1 MTSKKSI
8 VNPSETERGKPK
20 TGLILP
26 LEISISNHRGDILT
40 DYRDSILGQHLKIVS
55 SVIDALQRAIVC
67 GCYLMDVKAVL
78 PHGELAKWRQANFAE
93 NTGFSERTS
102 QRYMKTASQFAKFL
116 ASRGL
121 GGLEECKENPRLLL
135 ERVQA
140 FHAENTKETP
150 ATAGK
155 NKCQPFDP
163 DEWSVPTNVIESVR
177 RVLGPIECDPSA
189 SNEGDSLAEIQYTKS
204 EDGLADSNPWPGTVW
219 LNSGHACDCTPWCLK
234 ALREL
239 ESGGLSE
246 AILCLPESAP
256 RLVPQL
262 LRYPIA
268 ISLSP
273 LVVTFGTGSTSS
285 QKALPTCSI
294 FVYLAAK
301 PKTEL
306 FAKAFNEIAAVFSPV
321 IPGTK

>member
-1 MTSKKSI
+1 MSSKKSQG
-8 VNPSETERGKPK
+8 NAPGTEHRKSETS
-20 TGLILP
+20 LILP
-26 LEISISNHRGDILT
+26 GEVIVSNHRGDILT

-67 GCYLMDVKAVL
+67 GCYLLDVKAIL
-78 PHGELAKWRQANFAE
+78 PHGALTNWRQANFAE

-102 QRYMKTASQFAKFL
+102 QRYMKTALQFSKFL
-116 ASRGL
+116 AAREL

-135 ERVQA
+135 ECVQA
-140 FHAENTKETP
+140 FHEENSREAVARKREP
-150 ATAGK
+150 MDC
-155 NKCQPFDP
+155 NDWP
-163 DEWSVPTNVIESVR
+163 VPVNVLEAVR
-177 RVLGPIECDPSA
+177 QVLGDIECDPCA
-189 SNEGDSLAEIQYTKS
+189 LTDGDPLAEIQYTKK
-204 EDGLADSNPWPGTVW
+204 EDGLADSNPWPGTV
-219 LNSGHACDCTPWCLK
+219 LINPGHACDCTPWCLK

-239 ESGGLSE
+239 DSGNLSE
-246 AILCLPESAP
+246 AILCLPESTL

-273 LVVTFGTGSTSS
+273 LVVTFSNGDTSS
-285 QKALPTCSI
+285 QKALPTCST

-306 FAKAFNEIAAVFSPV
+306 FATAFREIAAVFAPV
-321 IPGTK
+321 APDMK